1 MGFTAPYFYDGAFR
15 IVFHIGMSLDVRIAM
30 GKFPFEFFLRYCRHQ
45 NRLLKFGILR
55 RGTMVRCGRE
65 IPSRHLP
72 ELMSHVRW
80 KYVVEAWSTVVGNWE
95 VVLE

>member
-1 MGFTAPYFYDGAFR
+1 MWSLLHPTSKMGLLA
-15 IVFHIGMSLDVRIAM
+15 LL
-30 GKFPFEFFLRYCRHQ
+30 GKFPFELFLRYCRHQ